1 MPHFTNS
8 NVTSG
13 PTPAIHAGLNYVNT
27 TYTLSQTASGSTTI
41 AMCNLPA
48 GARIVDAQLTSSG
61 SLDTTGGGNV
71 AVVTWTN
78 GNSNG
83 EVIASAS
90 GDFTLAQYTP
100 VHAAHGYRHTASSI
114 AVIQLT
120 NMVGV
125 TGTSAVALNLS
136 IVYDCQLEGD

>member
-1 MPHFTNS
+1 M
-8 NVTSG
+8 
-13 PTPAIHAGLNYVNT
+13 
-27 TYTLSQTASGSTTI
+27 
-41 AMCNLPA
+41 
-48 GARIVDAQLTSSG
+48 
-61 SLDTTGGGNV
+61 DTTGGGNV